1 MITRSQIIEE
11 AREWVDTPFHHQASV
26 KGVGC
31 DCAGMVK
38 GVWRELGNDVSG
50 IPSDYP
56 RTPSNGQLVKIL
68 EKYLGRSAE
77 RKPGDVLV
85 FTLLNE
91 PQHIGI
97 LTENNTV
104 IHAYQPFNKVAEHRL
119 DAKWARRITAIFRF
133 PGVA

>member
-1 MITRSQIIEE
+1 MITREQIVAE
-11 AREWVDTPFHHQASV
+11 AREWLDTPFNHQASV
-26 KGVGC
+26 KCVGC

-50 IPSDYP
+50 VPSDYP
-56 RTPSNGQLVKIL
+56 RTPSNNQLLKIL
-68 EKYLGRSAE
+68 EQYLVRSTD
-77 RKPGDVLV
+77 RNPGCVLV

-97 LTENNTV
+97 MTDNNTV
-104 IHAYQPFNKVAEHRL
+104 IHAYQPFGKVVEHRI
-119 DAKWARRITAIFRF
+119 DAKWQRRITACFSF

>member
-1 MITRSQIIEE
+1 MITRRQIIEE
-11 AREWVDTPFHHQASV
+11 AREWIDTPFHHQASV

-50 IPSDYP
+50 VPADYP
-56 RTPSNGQLVKIL
+56 RTPSNNQLIRIL
-68 EKYLGRSAE
+68 EQYLDRSSTMM
-77 RKPGDVLV
+77 PGDVLV

-97 LTENNTV
+97 MTDSNAV

-119 DAKWARRITAIFRF
+119 DAKWQRRITACFSF
-133 PGVA
+133 PGVV